1 MTNST
6 RRALL
11 VQGGAFLFA
20 LGSGAASAA
29 APERVFRV
37 GVLTPSVRAAP
48 NYDGLFDELRLLG
61 LIEGKNPIFDQ
72 RGFAAGFAQFPQ
84 LAAELVK
91 ADVDAILCGGDA
103 AIRAAQ
109 QATTTVPII
118 GVTDDFIGAG
128 LVRSLPNPGSNTTG
142 ISMLASELDGKRQ
155 QILIDLLPNI
165 HHMAALADVNT
176 TPQRQ
181 LEKLET
187 AARDR
192 GIALATYR
200 VANPDEVVPAIM
212 QAKADGA
219 EALNV
224 LGSPLFNITQNEV
237 IARAEALRL
246 PTMHHTPEMAA
257 AGGLIAYGPR
267 FSQIGRLQARLLAKV
282 LRGARPSDL
291 PVELPTT
298 FELAINLKVANAIGV
313 KIPRRMITL
322 ADEVLE

>member
-1 MTNST
+1 L
-6 RRALL
+6 A
-11 VQGGAFLFA
+11 QGSAFLFA
-20 LGSGAASAA
+20 LGAGTASAS

-84 LAAELVK
+84 LAAELVN
-91 ADVDAILCGGDA
+91 AGVDAILCGGDA

-109 QATTTVPII
+109 QATTTIPII
-118 GVTDDFIGAG
+118 GVTDDFLGAG
-128 LVRSLPNPGSNTTG
+128 LVQSLPNPGSNTTG
-142 ISMLASELDGKRQ
+142 ISMLASDLDGKRQ
-155 QILIDLLPNI
+155 QILIDLLPGI
-165 HHMAALADVNT
+165 HRMAALADGNT
-176 TPQRQ
+176 TPPRQ

-187 AARDR
+187 AARGR
-192 GIALATYR
+192 GITLATYR
-200 VANPDEVVPAIM
+200 VTDPDDVVRAIE

-224 LGSPLFNITQNEV
+224 LGSPLFNVTQNEV
-237 IARAEALRL
+237 IARALALRL
-246 PTMHHTPEMAA
+246 PAMHHTPEMAA

-282 LRGARPSDL
+282 LRGARPGDL
-291 PVELPTT
+291 PVELPTR
-298 FELAINLKVANAIGV
+298 FELAINLKVANAVGV
-313 KIPRRMITL
+313 KVPRRMISL